1 MNSPPGNAPRGGPP
15 AARRAQA
22 GPVAGR
28 KGPTGHT
35 GTAAGRAAVDA
46 GEALGTVGLRQG
58 DAVRWQPTA
67 GGRWKL
73 GRATRLER
81 DGSVGVTD
89 ERGMARSLP
98 VDRLEVRSSGRRG
111 GERWEPLAER
121 ARTAEQLR
129 LV

>member
-1 MNSPPGNAPRGGPP
+1 MSGPP
-15 AARRAQA
+15 LDAPGGGQPGAGRAHA
-22 GPVAGR
+22 GAVAGR
-28 KGPTGHT
+28 KGPTGRT
-35 GTAAGRAAVDA
+35 GTAGRAAVDA

-111 GERWEPLAER
+111 GERWERLVDR